1 MGIAIE
7 SAVYCLMSTP
17 KEETV
22 GKLPPKPVRILL
34 GVWLVLCVLPVFVTM
49 FGYNFVPSTVWIS
62 TTSFPGLAAGLS
74 TAALMPWA
82 VLKDA
87 STSGMKKIF
96 GVLFAPFFGYFLG
109 KSAVVIAVPMIL
121 ALIAGHQVELPFTVE
136 RADGNHTKRCS
147 SPVELQGL
155 PFFFDRVCRV
165 PDDFR
170 QRLNPGRR
178 MVVIGR
184 GTSLG
189 VYPDSLRVD

>member
-7 SAVYCLMSTP
+7 SAVYRLMSAP

-22 GKLPPKPVRILL
+22 AKLPPKPVRILL
-34 GVWLVLCVLPVFVTM
+34 GVWLLLCVLPVIVTM
-49 FGYNFVPSTVWIS
+49 FYNFVPSTEWIS
-62 TTSFPGLAAGLS
+62 TTRIPGLGAGLA
-74 TAALMPWA
+74 TAALMFWG

-87 STSGMKKIF
+87 STSEMKKIF
-96 GVLFAPFFGYFLG
+96 GVLFVPFFSYFLG

-121 ALIAGHQVELPFTVE
+121 ALIAGHQVELPFIVE
-136 RADGNHTKRCS
+136 RADGNRTKRCS

-178 MVVIGR
+178 MIINGR